1 MAYLDSSGA
10 PTKVGGGIQY
20 MEHANRETHITF
32 GGDRVVSPEPAPFRQ
47 PVLTKLKAVLL
58 AGDFGGAL
66 VADCVKLQQRV
77 SYVMGDEGNQFA
89 TPALV
94 RVGEGGGALP
104 GLNYWLKQ
112 LAECPRLCPVEDK
125 VFIVCN
131 EDNKAALAGWAEAT
145 DGARSVLDGA
155 CFPLGNLISNGCTH
169 PSQYAGHAQDLATF
183 CAWNATHDDAIP
195 DSLMVADAGYMLHP
209 GFPFNRVVE
218 CAVTRACDAVGTY
231 AKAPAVAG
239 PAFTPFGQPQAR
251 AGAVVAATKDAALF
265 NPRLGN
271 LVAAGDG
278 DLNVAPLLFLKDSSV
293 PLAAAFC
300 GERPAAAL
308 ADMGLALLAAERPLY
323 GMRLE
328 SSFGLQTLAEIY
340 RTEAFAAFWHL
351 EVRKRQLK
359 SKIADTESSLDF
371 ATLHSAEDINA
382 RMESSEAKLA
392 ALMGAS
398 RSQTRDLEVSTQ
410 RFEARWRDTVTAGQV
425 AQGSASGARR
435 LPERFMDA
443 ASFGHKPK
451 KQHPVYQ
458 TSSNAYGLKKITQQE
473 MPMTWAGTNG
483 DFSKSFGDG
492 FKFRCTGFNT
502 ARTTSNVHKSLDG

>member
-155 CFPLGNLISNGCTH
+155 CFPVGNLISNGCTH
-169 PSQYAGHAQDLATF
+169 PSQYAGHAQDLARR
-183 CAWNATHDDAIP
+183 I
-195 DSLMVADAGYMLHP
+195 V
-209 GFPFNRVVE
+209 
-218 CAVTRACDAVGTY
+218 
-231 AKAPAVAG
+231 AVAEG
-239 PAFTPFGQPQAR
+239 VLARQMALLGRIRAKKAR
-251 AGAVVAATKDAALF
+251 AERAKVVAT
-265 NPRLGN
+265 
-271 LVAAGDG
+271 LV
-278 DLNVAPLLFLKDSSV
+278 
-293 PLAAAFC
+293 
-300 GERPAAAL
+300 
-308 ADMGLALLAAERPLY
+308 
-323 GMRLE
+323 
-328 SSFGLQTLAEIY
+328 
-340 RTEAFAAFWHL
+340 
-351 EVRKRQLK
+351 
-359 SKIADTESSLDF
+359 
-371 ATLHSAEDINA
+371 
-382 RMESSEAKLA
+382 
-392 ALMGAS
+392 
-398 RSQTRDLEVSTQ
+398 
-410 RFEARWRDTVTAGQV
+410 QV
-425 AQGSASGARR
+425 A
-435 LPERFMDA
+435 MM
-443 ASFGHKPK
+443 GHWECSH
-451 KQHPVYQ
+451 QVRH
-458 TSSNAYGLKKITQQE
+458 
-473 MPMTWAGTNG
+473 
-483 DFSKSFGDG
+483 SK
-492 FKFRCTGFNT
+492 R
-502 ARTTSNVHKSLDG
+502 